1 MFKRFLPAL
10 AALLVVSVMLVAC
23 GDETAAVPT
32 YTGAT
37 SVTVPTDFSTQISS
51 GLQSSKLKNAK
62 IEAYKTSDDAT
73 KVKSGLVD
81 GFSKGGWN
89 DATSTLLGASGGD
102 ALKAFDQTGGFI
114 LGYETGNK
122 AAAVMAFPGQL
133 ASAVGFQDVGDK
145 DVVYLV
151 MSGNG

>member
-1 MFKRFLPAL
+1 MFKRFLPVL
-10 AALLVVSVMLVAC
+10 AVLLLLSAALVAC

-37 SVTVPTDFSTQISS
+37 SVTVPSSFSSQISA

-62 IEAYKTSDDAT
+62 IEAYKTSDEAS

-89 DATSTLLGASGGD
+89 DATGTLLGSGGD
-102 ALKAFDQTGGFI
+102 SLKAFDGVGGFI
-114 LGYETGNK
+114 LGYEKGNK
-122 AAAVMAFPGQL
+122 AAAIMGFPGQL
-133 ASAVGFQDVGDK
+133 ASAVGFTDVGDK
-145 DVVYLV
+145 DIVYLV

>member
-10 AALLVVSVMLVAC
+10 AVLLVLSVALVAC

-32 YTGAT
+32 YSGAT
-37 SVTVPTDFSTQISS
+37 TVTVPTDFSTQISS
-51 GLQSSKLKNAK
+51 GLNNSKLKNAK
-62 IEAYKTSDDAT
+62 IEAYKTADEAA
-73 KVKSGLVD
+73 KVKSGLAD

-89 DATSTLLGASGGD
+89 DATSTLLGSGGD
-102 ALKAFDQTGGFI
+102 SLKVFEQSGGFI
-114 LGYETGNK
+114 LGYEKGNK
-122 AAAVMAFPGQL
+122 AAAVMAFPGQI
-133 ASAVGFQDVGDK
+133 ASAIGFTGVGAQ